1 MPKLNTESLK
11 ALRNVTVKYADQS
24 KWVG

>member
-11 ALRNVTVKYADQS
+11 ALRNVTVKCADQP